1 MTKHLFWSSS
11 CAQCGGFENTTR
23 KNKMIL
29 YSWVLYKCIRR
40 FCRQKSAGWF
50 RDHYSTLSDEKKV
63 TFWVGICV
71 LFCKAP
77 KPKVPPR
84 SIVLESQSSHCTTNN
99 LCGRF
104 RKKSKS
110 KIGLPWIMGT
120 FHIEA
125 WMVTWRPG
133 QPDLVVGDPA
143 LWWEVETRWSL
154 MSFPT

>member
-99 LCGRF
+99 LCGHF
-104 RKKSKS
+104 RKKKQKQNRTTLDYGNISHRS
-110 KIGLPWIMGT
+110 VDGYMETWAAWSSGWWPCPVMGG
-120 FHIEA
+120 
-125 WMVTWRPG
+125 WN
-133 QPDLVVGDPA
+133 
-143 LWWEVETRWSL
+143 
-154 MSFPT
+154 